1 MNEEIKNVIE
11 EVNDDLVDD
20 MVLDTVI
27 AEAPVVETS
36 GKNVFGK
43 VAAVIGVIGVVKG
56 AYELYKHRNEIKQ
69 YFAEK
74 SNAKMISKLDKRGFA
89 VFTKDELESE
99 EDYENSIE
107 DSEE

>member
-69 YFAEK
+69 YFVEK
-74 SNAKMISKLDKRGFA
+74 SNAKMDKRGFA